1 MSPAAPKSR
10 APAPTDNTAAQKTP
24 VAILISGRG
33 SNMGAL
39 IAASLDSDY
48 PARIVQVI
56 SDMPDAAGLEHAR
69 SFGIAAKAIARA
81 DFENKADHEAEV
93 IAAIKASGAQIV
105 ALAGYMRLL
114 SGAFVDAFAGRLIN
128 IHPSLLPAFPGL
140 ATHERALA
148 AGCRVHGCTVHFVTE
163 GMDEGPIIEQEA
175 VRVALDDTPD
185 TLAARVLEAEH
196 RIYPKALAM
205 LARGDVRMTGEGR
218 TQYKA

>member
-1 MSPAAPKSR
+1 MNDKPKV
-10 APAPTDNTAAQKTP
+10 P
-24 VAILISGRG
+24 VAVLISGRG

-39 IAASLDSDY
+39 IAASLRSDF
-48 PARIVQVI
+48 PAKIVLVV
-56 SDMPDAAGLEHAR
+56 SDKPNAKGLEHAR
-69 SFGIAAKAIARA
+69 EFGIEALAIPRGDYAS
-81 DFENKADHEAEV
+81 KADHEAAV
-93 IAAIKASGAQIV
+93 MAALDASGAKII

-114 SGAFVDAFAGRLIN
+114 SGEFVRRYAGRMIN

-175 VRVALDDTPD
+175 VRIGRDDTPD

-196 RIYPKALAM
+196 RVYPAALAM
-205 LARGDVRMTGEGR
+205 LARGEVRMSGDGR
-218 TQYKA
+218 TQFGG

>member
-1 MSPAAPKSR
+1 VTDQPKV
-10 APAPTDNTAAQKTP
+10 P
-24 VAILISGRG
+24 VAVMISGRG

-39 IAASLDSDY
+39 IAAALDSGF
-48 PARIVQVI
+48 PAKIVSVI
-56 SDMPDAAGLEHAR
+56 SDKPEAKGLEHAR
-69 SFGIAAKAIARA
+69 EFGIEALAIPRSEYASKA
-81 DFENKADHEAEV
+81 EHEAAV
-93 IAAIKASGAQIV
+93 IAALDASGARII

-114 SGAFVDAFAGRLIN
+114 SGDFVKRYAGRMIN

-175 VRVALDDTPD
+175 VRVERGDTPD

-196 RIYPKALAM
+196 RIYPLALAM
-205 LARGDVRMTGEGR
+205 LARGEVRMSGDNR
-218 TQYKA
+218 TQFAG

>member
-1 MSPAAPKSR
+1 MNASPKV
-10 APAPTDNTAAQKTP
+10 P
-24 VAILISGRG
+24 VAVLISGRG

-39 IAASLDSDY
+39 IAASLDSGY
-48 PARIVQVI
+48 PARIVAVI
-56 SDMPDAAGLEHAR
+56 SDKPDAKGLEHAR
-69 SFGIAAKAIARA
+69 EFGIEAQAIPRSDYADKAG
-81 DFENKADHEAEV
+81 HEAAV
-93 IAAIKASGAQIV
+93 SAAIEASGAKII

-114 SGAFVDAFAGRLIN
+114 SGDFVRRYAGRMIN

-175 VRVALDDTPD
+175 VRVERDDTPE

-196 RIYPKALAM
+196 RIYPAALAM
-205 LARGDVRMTGEGR
+205 LARGEIRMSGDGRVRFGD
-218 TQYKA
+218 

>member
-1 MSPAAPKSR
+1 
-10 APAPTDNTAAQKTP
+10 
-24 VAILISGRG
+24 
-33 SNMGAL
+33 MGAL
-39 IAASLDSDY
+39 IAASLDDTY
-48 PARIVQVI
+48 PARIVSVI
-56 SDMPDAAGLEHAR
+56 SDKADAAGLEHAR
-69 SFGIAAKAIARA
+69 GFGIAARAVARSEF
-81 DFENKADHEAEV
+81 DSKETHEAAVRE
-93 IAAIKASGAQIV
+93 AIEASGAKFI

-114 SGAFVDAFAGRLIN
+114 SAEFVRAYEGRMIN

-175 VRVALDDTPD
+175 VRVALDDTAD

-205 LARGDVRMTGEGR
+205 VVRGEVRMTGDGTSQFR
-218 TQYKA
+218 H